1 MRHYERVD
9 NPLEQLSTAELRAR
23 RSLKWR
29 AYDRDVLPA
38 WVAEMDVPLAP
49 AIAAALTA
57 AVARGDT
64 GYAHM
69 GRLAEAFCGFAQR
82 RHGGWLPDPGRMRLV
97 PDVNTAIG
105 AVLPLV
111 TGPGNSVVINTPAYP
126 PFARTITAVG
136 RRVVA
141 SPLRRDGNTGR
152 YSLDLDRLAHDLG
165 RRDVSAYLM
174 CHPHN
179 PTGLVATRA
188 ELVAI
193 ADLAEAHDVQVL
205 VDEIHAPLSY
215 PGVPFTPFASLPHAA
230 ADAAVTFVSPSK
242 AWHLP
247 GLKAALAVAPG
258 DDGWATLRAMPSGHG
273 AGLLGVIAGEAAYT
287 DADDWLDALLAGL
300 DSNRR
305 LLATLLTER
314 LPGAGYHP
322 PDATYLAWLDLR
334 ALGLG
339 DDPAGALLARGRVAL
354 AAGPSFGPEGLGF
367 ARLNFATSAAR
378 LAEAVTRMAAAVD

>member
-1 MRHYERVD
+1 MD
-9 NPLEQLSTAELRAR
+9 NPLELLSTAELRAR

-38 WVAEMDVPLAP
+38 WIAEMDVPLAP

-64 GYAHM
+64 GYAHA
-69 GRLAEAFCGFAQR
+69 GRFAEAFCGFAQR

-97 PDVNTAIG
+97 PDVNSAIG

-111 TGPGNSVVINTPAYP
+111 TGRRGGVVINTPAYP
-126 PFARTITAVG
+126 PFTRTITAAG
-136 RRVVA
+136 RRVIA
-141 SPLRRDGNTGR
+141 SPLRRDETTGR
-152 YSLDLDRLAHDLG
+152 YALDLDRLAHDLA
-165 RRDVSAYLM
+165 RRDVSAYLL

-188 ELVAI
+188 ELLAI

-205 VDEIHAPLSY
+205 ADEIHAPLCY
-215 PGVPFTPFASLPHAA
+215 PGVTFTPFASLPHAA
-230 ADAAVTFVSPSK
+230 ADAAVAFVSPSK
-242 AWHLP
+242 AWQLP

-258 DDGWATLRAMPSGHG
+258 DAGWATLRAAPTDYGSGIF
-273 AGLLGVIAGEAAYT
+273 GVIAGEVAYT
-287 DADDWLDALLAGL
+287 DTDDWLDALIAGL
-300 DSNRR
+300 DANRR

-339 DDPAGALLARGRVAL
+339 EDPADALLARGRVAL
-354 AAGPSFGPEGLGF
+354 SSGPAFGADGLGF
-367 ARLNFATSAAR
+367 ARLNFATSADR
-378 LAEAVTRMAAAVD
+378 LAEAVTRMATAVG